1 MARLSTMPRKSTFT
15 TGSGTS
21 QALPA
26 QEPDARYLHRPF
38 SQGTLVDSCILI
50 DVLANDPAWADWSV
64 DQLDTLSAQGPL
76 VINPL
81 ILAEVSPRF
90 ETANDLEAALAGLP
104 LVRQA
109 LPWDAAFLAGQAFKI
124 YRASRG
130 SKTSPMPDF
139 YIGAH
144 ALVNQLQL
152 LTRDAPRY
160 LSYFPKLTIIA
171 PGRPGG

>member
-1 MARLSTMPRKSTFT
+1 MGPMSHRSGTRF
-15 TGSGTS
+15 GSGAS
-21 QALPA
+21 PALLA
-26 QEPDARYLHRPF
+26 QEPDARYLRRPF
-38 SQGTLVDSCILI
+38 SRGTLVDSCILI

-144 ALVNQLQL
+144 ALVSQLQL

-160 LSYFPKLTIIA
+160 LSYFPKLGVIA
-171 PGRPGG
+171 PGLAPGG